1 MTLTHYER
9 LGVKSH
15 SSQEQIRLAY
25 LRQAR
30 ANHPDTLAGGGP
42 AALRDR
48 ERAMVAI
55 NAAWFVLGDPDRRRI
70 YDQALQTEADARAWE
85 AEKDQFL
92 GDPQE
97 YDWHAESP
105 IPPEYGAHGNP
116 AAGIARLYVAVMI
129 AVVILLGIAFTYA
142 VIGSGNVGMTGP

>member
-1 MTLTHYER
+1 MSPTHYER
-9 LGVKSH
+9 LRVQSH
-15 SSQEQIRLAY
+15 STPEEIRLAY

-30 ANHPDTLAGGGP
+30 ANHPDTLSGADP

-48 ERAMVAI
+48 ERSMVAI

-70 YDQALQTEADARAWE
+70 YDQALEREADARAWE
-85 AEKDQFL
+85 DEEQYL

-97 YDWHAESP
+97 YDWRHESP
-105 IPPEYGAHGNP
+105 VPREFGAHGNP

-129 AVVILLGIAFTYA
+129 AVAILLAIAFSYA
-142 VIGSGNVGMTGP
+142 VIGSGSVGMNGP